1 MATTKK
7 NVKNELRAVWTEKVA
22 EWLRT
27 NGEDALRVSSNE
39 IAIPVVGSDGNEDFV
54 IFTVKVPIG
63 SRDGEAYDGYAMAED
78 FKLKQDSKAA
88 KAAKTAEAAKAKEA
102 KKARDEKAREEKKRA
117 REAAK
122 QAKENQSTETE
133 EG

>member
-1 MATTKK
+1 MATKK
-7 NVKNELRAVWTEKVA
+7 NVKSELRAIWTEKVT

-27 NGEDALRVSSNE
+27 SGEDALRVSSNE

-63 SRDGEAYDGYAMAED
+63 SRDGEVYDGYAMAED
-78 FKLKQDSKAA
+78 FKLKQNSKAA
-88 KAAKTAEAAKAKEA
+88 KAAEMAKAKEE
-102 KKARDEKAREEKKRA
+102 KKARDEKIREEKKRA

-122 QAKENQSTETE
+122 QAKTAETTGTE

>member
-7 NVKNELRAVWTEKVA
+7 NVKNELRAIWTEKVA

-39 IAIPVVGSDGNEDFV
+39 IAIPVVGSDGSEDFV
-54 IFTVKVPIG
+54 IFTIKVPIG

-88 KAAKTAEAAKAKEA
+88 KAAEAAKAKEA

-122 QAKENQSTETE
+122 QAKKNQPTEAE

>member
-88 KAAKTAEAAKAKEA
+88 KAAEAAKAKEA

>member
-88 KAAKTAEAAKAKEA
+88 KAAEAAKAKEA
-102 KKARDEKAREEKKRA
+102 KKARDEKAREEKRRA

-122 QAKENQSTETE
+122 QAKENQPTETE

>member
-7 NVKNELRAVWTEKVA
+7 NVKNELRTIWTEKVA
-22 EWLRT
+22 EWLKT

-88 KAAKTAEAAKAKEA
+88 KAAEAAKAKEA

>member
-88 KAAKTAEAAKAKEA
+88 KAAEAAKAKEA

-122 QAKENQSTETE
+122 QAKENQPTEME

>member
-7 NVKNELRAVWTEKVA
+7 NVKNELRTVWTEKVA

-88 KAAKTAEAAKAKEA
+88 KAAEAAKAKEA

-122 QAKENQSTETE
+122 QAKENQSTEME

>member
-7 NVKNELRAVWTEKVA
+7 NVKSELRTVWTEKVA

-88 KAAKTAEAAKAKEA
+88 KAAEMAKAKEA

-122 QAKENQSTETE
+122 QVKENQPTETK

>member
-7 NVKNELRAVWTEKVA
+7 NVKNELRAVWTEKVT

-88 KAAKTAEAAKAKEA
+88 KAAEAAKAKEA
-102 KKARDEKAREEKKRA
+102 KKARDEKAREEKRRA

-122 QAKENQSTETE
+122 QAKENQPTETE

>member
-88 KAAKTAEAAKAKEA
+88 KAAEMAKAKEA

-122 QAKENQSTETE
+122 QAKENQPTETE

>member
-7 NVKNELRAVWTEKVA
+7 NVKNELRAIWTEKVA

-88 KAAKTAEAAKAKEA
+88 KAAEAAKAKEA

-122 QAKENQSTETE
+122 QAKENQPTETE
-133 EG
+133 GG

>member
-22 EWLRT
+22 EWLKT

-88 KAAKTAEAAKAKEA
+88 KAAEAAKAKEA

-122 QAKENQSTETE
+122 QAKENQPTETE

>member
-7 NVKNELRAVWTEKVA
+7 NVKNELRAAWTEKVA

-88 KAAKTAEAAKAKEA
+88 KAAEAAKAKEA

-122 QAKENQSTETE
+122 QAKENQPTETE

>member
-1 MATTKK
+1 MATKK
-7 NVKNELRAVWTEKVA
+7 NVKSELRAIWTEKVA

-27 NGEDALRVSSNE
+27 SGEDALRVSSNE
-39 IAIPVVGSDGNEDFV
+39 LAIPVVGSDGSEDFV

-63 SRDGEAYDGYAMAED
+63 SRDGEAYDGYAIAED

-88 KAAKTAEAAKAKEA
+88 KRAEQARAKEE

-122 QAKENQSTETE
+122 QAKTTEKAETTEAE

>member
-7 NVKNELRAVWTEKVA
+7 NVKNELRTVWTEKVA

-88 KAAKTAEAAKAKEA
+88 KAAEAAKAKEA

-122 QAKENQSTETE
+122 QAKTAETTGTE

>member
-39 IAIPVVGSDGNEDFV
+39 VAIPVVGSDGNEDFV

-88 KAAKTAEAAKAKEA
+88 KAAEAAKAKEA

>member
-7 NVKNELRAVWTEKVA
+7 NVKNELRAIWTEKVA
-22 EWLRT
+22 EWLKT

-88 KAAKTAEAAKAKEA
+88 KAAEMARAKEE

-122 QAKENQSTETE
+122 QAKENQPTETE

>member
-7 NVKNELRAVWTEKVA
+7 NVKNELRMVWTEKIS
-22 EWLRT
+22 EWLKAS
-27 NGEDALRVSSNE
+27 GEDALRVSSNE
-39 IAIPVVGSDGNEDFV
+39 LAIPVVGSDGSEDFV

-63 SRDGEAYDGYAMAED
+63 SRDGEAYDGYAIAED

-88 KAAKTAEAAKAKEA
+88 KRAEQARAKEE
-102 KKARDEKAREEKKRA
+102 KKARDEKAREEKRRA
-117 REAAK
+117 KEAAK
-122 QAKENQSTETE
+122 QAKTAEPTEATEAE

>member
-88 KAAKTAEAAKAKEA
+88 KAAEAAKAKEA

-122 QAKENQSTETE
+122 QAKENQSTEME

>member
-7 NVKNELRAVWTEKVA
+7 NAKNELRAVWTEKVA

-88 KAAKTAEAAKAKEA
+88 KAAEAAKAKEA

>member
-7 NVKNELRAVWTEKVA
+7 NVKNELRAIWTEKVA

-88 KAAKTAEAAKAKEA
+88 KAAEAAKAKEA

-122 QAKENQSTETE
+122 QAKENQPTETE

>member
-7 NVKNELRAVWTEKVA
+7 NVKNELRAIWTEKVA

-88 KAAKTAEAAKAKEA
+88 KAAEAAKAKEA

-122 QAKENQSTETE
+122 QAKENQPTEAE

>member
-88 KAAKTAEAAKAKEA
+88 KAAEAAKAKEA
-102 KKARDEKAREEKKRA
+102 KKARDKKAREEKKRA

>member
-88 KAAKTAEAAKAKEA
+88 KAAEMAKAKEA

-122 QAKENQSTETE
+122 QAKEIQSTETE

>member
-7 NVKNELRAVWTEKVA
+7 NVKNELRAIWTEKVA

-27 NGEDALRVSSNE
+27 KGEDALRVSSNE

-88 KAAKTAEAAKAKEA
+88 KAAEAARAKEA

-122 QAKENQSTETE
+122 QAKENQPTETG

>member
-7 NVKNELRAVWTEKVA
+7 NVKNELRAIWTEKVA

-88 KAAKTAEAAKAKEA
+88 KAAEAAKAKEA

-122 QAKENQSTETE
+122 QAKKNQPTEAE

>member
-7 NVKNELRAVWTEKVA
+7 NVKNELRTIWTEKVA

-88 KAAKTAEAAKAKEA
+88 KTAEAAKAKEA

-122 QAKENQSTETE
+122 QAKENQPTETE

>member
-7 NVKNELRAVWTEKVA
+7 NVKNELRAIWTEKVA

-88 KAAKTAEAAKAKEA
+88 KAAEAAKAKEA

-117 REAAK
+117 REAVK
-122 QAKENQSTETE
+122 QAKENQPTETE

>member
-88 KAAKTAEAAKAKEA
+88 KAAEAAKAKEA

-122 QAKENQSTETE
+122 QAKENQPTETE